1 MDEPKFDNELDFSRE
16 PERIQRVLQYIS
28 RNNPAALPD
37 CMRRIRFD
45 CSDCELAHPSS
56 CLIAV
61 DPDFA
66 SYVRYHI
73 DRDIQLRNVIREVI
87 AEHGRPMYWDIIAS
101 MVEVRFPN
109 VSSQV
114 VYSLLA
120 GCPADFVA
128 IDRGVYGLAEWR

>member
-1 MDEPKFDNELDFSRE
+1 MDELGFDSGLDFSKE
-16 PERIQRVLQYIS
+16 PELIQRVLLYIF
-28 RNNPAALPD
+28 RNNPSALPD
-37 CMRRIRFD
+37 CMRRISFD

-56 CLIAV
+56 CIIAA

-66 SYVRYHI
+66 SYLKYQI
-73 DRDIQLRNVIREVI
+73 DRDAQLRNVIRDVI

-101 MVEVRFPN
+101 MVEVRVPDA
-109 VSSQV
+109 SSQV
-114 VYSLLA
+114 VYSLLS